1 MRLDERNK
9 NHITYYFLRLLY
21 DFLHISTLKGQ
32 STKACVADVQRVEES
47 RRREIERDTRVPFS
61 YSPIPTS
68 RFHSSTCV
76 PRAQATHTKQ
86 YINFRRSDSGEC
98 RAKESGLKKSGKI
111 GRERTF
117 LRLPPIAYAV
127 FFLHT
132 FLRAAP
138 TIWTPRTRNLRSSL
152 SNFQDVP
159 WILRKMCHQGLRALD
174 HSPEERIARKT
185 VERLHNGNVIYF
197 SQTYSL
203 P

>member
-1 MRLDERNK
+1 M
-9 NHITYYFLRLLY
+9 
-21 DFLHISTLKGQ
+21 
-32 STKACVADVQRVEES
+32 ADVQRAEES

-61 YSPIPTS
+61 YSPIQIS

-76 PRAQATHTKQ
+76 PRAQATHTQ

-98 RAKESGLKKSGKI
+98 RAKESGLKKSGK
-111 GRERTF
+111 RRTWKDVPI
-117 LRLPPIAYAV
+117 LPPIAYSV
-127 FFLHT
+127 FFPTH
-132 FLRAAP
+132 FSSRHP

-185 VERLHNGNVIYF
+185 VEKLHIGNVMYF

>member
-61 YSPIPTS
+61 YSPIPIS

-98 RAKESGLKKSGKI
+98 RAKESGLKNCGKI

-117 LRLPPIAYAV
+117 SCYLQSPTL
-127 FFLHT
+127 FF
-132 FLRAAP
+132 FAAHF
-138 TIWTPRTRNLRSSL
+138 SSRRPHYL
-152 SNFQDVP
+152 N
-159 WILRKMCHQGLRALD
+159 
-174 HSPEERIARKT
+174 T
-185 VERLHNGNVIYF
+185 
-197 SQTYSL
+197 
-203 P
+203 

>member
-1 MRLDERNK
+1 M
-9 NHITYYFLRLLY
+9 
-21 DFLHISTLKGQ
+21 
-32 STKACVADVQRVEES
+32 ADVQRAEES

-61 YSPIPTS
+61 YSPIQIS

-76 PRAQATHTKQ
+76 PRAQATHTQ

-98 RAKESGLKKSGKI
+98 RAKESGFKKKRKN

-117 LRLPPIAYAV
+117 SSYLQSPTL
-127 FFLHT
+127 FCFLHT

-185 VERLHNGNVIYF
+185 VEKLHIGNVMYF

>member
-9 NHITYYFLRLLY
+9 NHINYYFLRLLY

-61 YSPIPTS
+61 YSPMPTS

-117 LRLPPIAYAV
+117 SCYLQSPTL
-127 FFLHT
+127 FFVLHT
-132 FLRAAP
+132 FLRAAGP
-138 TIWTPRTRNLRSSL
+138 HYLNT
-152 SNFQDVP
+152 
-159 WILRKMCHQGLRALD
+159 
-174 HSPEERIARKT
+174 
-185 VERLHNGNVIYF
+185 
-197 SQTYSL
+197 
-203 P
+203 

>member
-21 DFLHISTLKGQ
+21 DFLHILTLKGQ

-61 YSPIPTS
+61 YSPIPLEHLCAT
-68 RFHSSTCV
+68 
-76 PRAQATHTKQ
+76 RAGHTHKNS
-86 YINFRRSDSGEC
+86 ISISGFQIV
-98 RAKESGLKKSGKI
+98 ESIAQREWIRKKRKN

-117 LRLPPIAYAV
+117 SSYLPSPTL
-127 FFLHT
+127 FFCFLHT

-138 TIWTPRTRNLRSSL
+138 TIRTPRTSYVRSSL

-185 VERLHNGNVIYF
+185 VEKLHNGNVMYF